1 MIINLYKFQEEDFDD
16 YFRLVNNEKVMAQI
30 TERPISYKEAKIN
43 YQHVLERNQKFKDYG
58 SYKIYDG
65 LGKEFVGLGSLL
77 LNENQLSE
85 AEIGYMILPE
95 FWGQGYGKEI
105 AGLLTEKAQKLELKQ
120 LKAVIDPNNI
130 PLKKFLTNLG
140 FKTEKICILDGL
152 PGEIMYKIL
161 A

>member
-95 FWGQGYGKEI
+95 FWWQGYGKEI